1 MYRQSY
7 ISMCFLFI
15 CIVDCIYTI
24 KILLVA
30 NIWAYIDYAINVPA
44 DKCRLIGPYIP
55 KILVAEKS
63 YNQMKLLWTMV
74 NTVTCTVYIQNMCN
88 TVYLKAKDNHTI
100 LFLRCLFIHQYLYLL
115 CKWEFTPMWQ
125 DRRFKKKICTQKN
138 PYLVHT
144 NNWWWWKLQ
153 IAMLQ
158 KFVQCNIMDIIV
170 NTNKKIKQPTFAL
183 LSLLYPG
190 CHLHILKT
198 SCRHTFTQIHIQ

>member
-1 MYRQSY
+1 MY
-7 ISMCFLFI
+7 LF
-15 CIVDCIYTI
+15 
-24 KILLVA
+24 
-30 NIWAYIDYAINVPA
+30 A

-74 NTVTCTVYIQNMCN
+74 NTVTCSVYIHILCN

-125 DRRFKKKICTQKN
+125 DRRFLKKS
-138 PYLVHT
+138 LHT
-144 NNWWWWKLQ
+144 KKTHIWYIQITDDDESYKLQ
-153 IAMLQ
+153 CCICLCS
-158 KFVQCNIMDIIV
+158 VNIMDIIV

-183 LSLLYPG
+183 LSLLYLG

>member
-1 MYRQSY
+1 MQFMY
-7 ISMCFLFI
+7 LF
-15 CIVDCIYTI
+15 
-24 KILLVA
+24 
-30 NIWAYIDYAINVPA
+30 A

-74 NTVTCTVYIQNMCN
+74 NTVTCSVYIHILCN

-125 DRRFKKKICTQKN
+125 DRRLKKKSLHTKN
-138 PYLVHT
+138 PPYLVHT

-158 KFVQCNIMDIIV
+158 MFVQCKHNGHHR
-170 NTNKKIKQPTFAL
+170 Q
-183 LSLLYPG
+183 Y
-190 CHLHILKT
+190 
-198 SCRHTFTQIHIQ
+198 Q